1 MYRILASFTLTTLVL
16 LITSAQ
22 LFAVDAISGN
32 TARKKEQLTVTL
44 DRDMIGAA
52 VHVYYG
58 NKATL
63 LTQTARKRKMI
74 IDFEHASV
82 GEYTIYIEKGAA
94 RLTYH
99 YLKK

>member
-1 MYRILASFTLTTLVL
+1 MHRILASFSLTTLVL

-22 LFAVDAISGN
+22 AFAFDAISGS
-32 TARKKEQLTVTL
+32 TVRKKEQLTVTL
-44 DRDMIGAA
+44 DRDMLGAA

-58 NKATL
+58 NKAAL

-82 GEYTIYIEKGAA
+82 GEYTISIEKGAA

-99 YLKK
+99 YVKK